1 MERGK
6 GPAIVWQI
14 SHYESPPHYHRVCRR
29 RRHAPK
35 FKSQLV
41 ILSNAIDRVRV
52 RIRIR
57 IRYRSE
63 AEAVAPCELGQ
74 LGDCQTNV
82 ELPIYCTICIMW
94 KEVLA
99 GYCLGVLFCK
109 GQLAVTNAR
118 VYFAKGCARLAKTAE
133 FMQ

>member
-1 MERGK
+1 MSGRYLIT
-6 GPAIVWQI
+6 GPPSLPQGV
-14 SHYESPPHYHRVCRR
+14 SSSSSTG
-29 RRHAPK
+29 HAPK

-52 RIRIR
+52 RIQIR

-63 AEAVAPCELGQ
+63 TVAPCELGQ

-118 VYFAKGCARLAKTAE
+118 VYLAKGSARLANTTE
-133 FMQ
+133 LIQ